1 MGEIISHSGVVSRVE
16 ADKITVCVQQKS
28 ACASCHAAGYCSST
42 DCKDRYITVMGPAPD
57 IREGDRVLLEG
68 HSAMG
73 RLAVI
78 LSFIVPLIL
87 LLLMLVLTISILRL
101 DEGMSTLIS
110 LGALGVYYLILRLF
124 NGKLSRRLVFTIRKN
139 NQ

>member
-1 MGEIISHSGVVSRVE
+1 
-16 ADKITVCVQQKS
+16 
-28 ACASCHAAGYCSST
+28 
-42 DCKDRYITVMGPAPD
+42 
-57 IREGDRVLLEG
+57 
-68 HSAMG
+68 MG
-73 RLAVI
+73 RLAVV